1 MCRECQCQCEQNC
14 SEHGLT
20 IAIDIQQPF
29 ECVCSP
35 DFKKAGVETTDV
47 IAGLLSNPHIT

>member
-35 DFKKAGVETTDV
+35 DFKQAGVETTDV